1 MVHGFIKIK
10 NVITAGEK
18 MPKIK
23 VNTKI
28 MPVNVISNLGTDLE
42 IDQETLNRWNRALL
56 EWWNVQ
62 LEMDKLIQNKSRN
75 DL

>member
-1 MVHGFIKIK
+1 
-10 NVITAGEK
+10 

-28 MPVNVISNLGTDLE
+28 MPVNVISNLGTELE
-42 IDQETLNRWNRALL
+42 IEQETLNRWNRALL

-62 LEMDKLIQNKSRN
+62 LEMDKLIQDKSRN